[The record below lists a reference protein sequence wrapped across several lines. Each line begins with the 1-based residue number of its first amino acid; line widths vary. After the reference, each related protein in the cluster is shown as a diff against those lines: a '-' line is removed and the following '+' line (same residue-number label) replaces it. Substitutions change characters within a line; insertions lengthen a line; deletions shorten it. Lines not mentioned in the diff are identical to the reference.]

1 MGIFYGVPQ
10 RSVLEPLLFRID
22 LSDSFVIMGKHSI
35 TDYPDDN
42 RTYVSGKNIDEIIKL
57 LEESLDLIFR
67 KFSDNHFQRNESK
80 FYVLL
85 IADQQVHVNIGTAQI
100 KNSQQEKLLEVP
112 TDTQL
117 SFKTHIQ
124 QICEK
129 AKAKSKALARI
140 ARS

>member
-1 MGIFYGVPQ
+1 MGILYGVPQ
-10 RSVLEPLLFRID
+10 RSILEPLLFRID

-100 KNSQQEKLLEVP
+100 KNGQQEKLLEVP